1 MDAVDPDPNP
11 NPNLNPNLNPLTLAL
26 TLALTQVDAARAPPL
41 CRTLPALVRAPHANP
56 DPDPDPDPDPNPDPN
71 PNQALYGLCESM
83 YQPDLEPDDLFET
96 LAQVRR
102 TLTLTLAVA

>member
-1 MDAVDPDPNP
+1 
-11 NPNLNPNLNPLTLAL
+11 
-26 TLALTQVDAARAPPL
+26 
-41 CRTLPALVRAPHANP
+41 
-56 DPDPDPDPDPNPDPN
+56 
-71 PNQALYGLCESM
+71 M